1 MGEPAVLPAQPAVS
15 LCLRG
20 LRIEHR
26 GRVLVDGVSLELAA
40 GRVVA
45 LVGASGSGKTLTAR
59 SLVGMVNLEPGVVSG
74 DLSVSIGSTTHV
86 PYQTSLAQRDF
97 DAIRRVVGY
106 VPQNATAALDPSWT
120 VRASLRESAPVGDD
134 ALCAAMSR
142 AGFSTPRPVLD
153 LFPHELS
160 GGMAQRVVIA
170 QALLAGNNILVCDEP
185 TTALDAPIQAEI
197 VAELARLVAGG
208 LGVLMI
214 THDLR
219 LLPGFADEV
228 IFLDQGRVVE
238 ATDAGALVDGRL
250 KSAPARRLVD
260 ATRRIAGG
268 RLG

>member
-1 MGEPAVLPAQPAVS
+1 MGEPLVLARPPAVS
-15 LCLRG
+15 VCIRG
-20 LRIEHR
+20 LRVESR

-59 SLVGMVNLEPGVVSG
+59 ALVGMVTLDPGVVKG
-74 DLSVSIGSTTHV
+74 ELSVSIGSATHV
-86 PYQTSLAQRDF
+86 PYQATLANRDF
-97 DAIRRVVGY
+97 AAIRRVVGY
-106 VPQNATAALDPSWT
+106 VPQNATAALDPAWR
-120 VRASLRESAPVGDD
+120 VRRSLRESAAVDDD

-142 AGFSTPRPVLD
+142 AGFKAPRSVLD
-153 LFPHELS
+153 LYPHELS

-170 QALLAGNNILVCDEP
+170 QALLAGNQILVCDEP

-228 IFLDQGRVVE
+228 IFLDRGRIVE
-238 ATDAGALVDGRL
+238 ATDAAALVDGRL
-250 KSAPARRLVD
+250 QSAPARRLVD

>member
-1 MGEPAVLPAQPAVS
+1 MGEPAAIHTLPAVS
-15 LCLRG
+15 VCMHG
-20 LRIEHR
+20 LRVEHK
-26 GRVLVDGVSLELAA
+26 GRVLVDGVSFDLAA

-59 SLVGMVNLEPGVVSG
+59 ALVGMVTLDPGVVSG
-74 DLSVSIGSTTHV
+74 NLTVSIGSKTHV
-86 PYQTSLAQRDF
+86 PYETSLAKRDF
-97 DAIRRVVGY
+97 AAIRRVVGY
-106 VPQNATAALDPSWT
+106 VPQNASAALDPSWT
-120 VRASLRESAPVGDD
+120 VRAALRESAPVDDD

-142 AGFSTPRPVLD
+142 AGFSKPRPVLD
-153 LFPHELS
+153 LYPHELS

-170 QALLAGNNILVCDEP
+170 QALLAGNQILVCDEP

-228 IFLDQGRVVE
+228 LFLDQGRVVE
-238 ATDAGALVDGRL
+238 ATDASALVDGRL
-250 KSAPARRLVD
+250 QSVPARRLVE